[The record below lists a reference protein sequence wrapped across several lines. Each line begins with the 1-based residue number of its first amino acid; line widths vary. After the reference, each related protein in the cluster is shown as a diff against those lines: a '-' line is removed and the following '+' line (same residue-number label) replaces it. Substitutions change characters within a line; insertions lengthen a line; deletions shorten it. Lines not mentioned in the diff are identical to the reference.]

1 MGPYVVEVLD
11 ARLQVVQHVRS
22 LLVIL
27 RVWIE
32 VTVVAEDNRDDAFLG
47 DKVYGQSCTCEKGAL
62 TSRRFSELSDQS
74 GPPRKR

>member
-32 VTVVAEDNRDDAFLG
+32 VTVVAEDNRDDVFRG
-47 DKVYGQSCTCEKGAL
+47 
-62 TSRRFSELSDQS
+62 
-74 GPPRKR
+74 